1 MMISRKFLTG
11 LLCTGLLVTGVFG
24 QGSKVKKADEEFE
37 AYAYIDAREIYLK
50 VVENGYESAQIYKKL
65 GDTYYFNGE
74 YSDAAQWYK
83 KLVDTYPNQLEPEYY
98 YRAAQTFKSIGE
110 YYLSKKMMGE
120 FSSRSSTTNL
130 AQNFMNSYPALDS
143 LVGDESNKI
152 EVVNITNGMSSSDF
166 GPTFYQDKLVYAS
179 SSKNTEGSKIHD
191 WTGLKYL
198 DLYEAGL
205 DENYNLKDPV
215 PLKGDIN
222 TPYHESTAAFT
233 KDGETVYFTR
243 NNYINGKKKINK
255 QREIT
260 LKIYKAQKDA
270 KGNWTNIKELPFNN
284 DAYSVAHPALSPDE
298 KRLYFSSNMKG
309 TYGESDLWYVDINSS
324 GSYGKPVNL
333 GPEINTEAR
342 ETFPFISDNN
352 NLYFASDGHL
362 GLGGLD
368 IFIAMPEEDGTYKK
382 VTNLKKPINSSNDD
396 FGFIIDEEKQ
406 IGFLS
411 SNRSG
416 NAGSA
421 SDDIYRFRKACGVQS
436 ITGVISD
443 AKTNLPLAGAQVT
456 LLDENN
462 KVVAQTVSDSEG
474 GYKFDSTFGC
484 NKRYGVRAEH
494 TDMEYAPTEETV
506 LISGDEPSLEV
517 NLKLSPPECAVNDLG
532 CRLNLEP
539 IYFDYG
545 KYQIRGDAEVE
556 LAKILEAL
564 KKYPELKIH
573 IESHTDSR
581 SSSAFNLRLSSRRA
595 RATLDWFVRR
605 GIDPKRLSARGY
617 GESRLLNH
625 CANGVNC
632 SEEEHQLNRRSMF
645 IIVGVKK

>member
-1 MMISRKFLTG
+1 MSTKVLAA
-11 LLCTGLLVTGVFG
+11 LLGACFYMTLVQG

-74 YSDAAQWYK
+74 YGDAAKWYK
-83 KLVDTYPNQLEPEYY
+83 KLLDKYPAQLEPEYY

-120 FSSRSSTTNL
+120 YASRSSTTAL
-130 AQNFMNSYPALDS
+130 ANNFMNGYPALDS
-143 LVGDESNKI
+143 LVGNESSGFK
-152 EVVNITNGMSSSDF
+152 VVNVTDGMTSSDF
-166 GPTFYQDKLVYAS
+166 GPSFYQDKLVYAS
-179 SSKNTEGSKIHD
+179 ASKNTEGSKIHD

-198 DLYEAGL
+198 DLYEAEL
-205 DENYNLKDPV
+205 DESFNLTNPV

-233 KDGETVYFTR
+233 KDGNTVYFTR

-260 LKIYKAQKDA
+260 LKIYKAEKNA
-270 KGNWTNIKELPFNN
+270 KGFWTNIKELPFNN

-309 TYGESDLWYVDINSS
+309 TYGESDLWFVDIDAN
-324 GSYGKPVNL
+324 GSFGKPQNL

-342 ETFPFISDNN
+342 ETFPFLSKGN

-362 GLGGLD
+362 GMGGLD
-368 IFIAMPEEDGTYKK
+368 IFVISLDPDGPYQK
-382 VTNLKKPINSSNDD
+382 VTNLKRPINSNNDD
-396 FGFIIDEEKQ
+396 FGLIIDEEKQ
-406 IGFLS
+406 MGFLS
-411 SNRSG
+411 SNRNG
-416 NAGSA
+416 DAGSA
-421 SDDIYRFRKACGVQS
+421 SDDIYRFEQACAVQTLQG
-436 ITGVISD
+436 IISD
-443 AKTNLPLAGAQVT
+443 AKTNAPLQGAQVT

-462 KVVAQTVSDSEG
+462 NLVEQTVSDSNG
-474 GYKFDSTFGC
+474 AYVFSNILDC
-484 NKRYGVRAEH
+484 HKRYGIRAELA
-494 TDMEYAPTEETV
+494 DMEYDPTEKTV
-506 LISGDEPSLEV
+506 LVSGNDSTMEV
-517 NLKLSPPECAVNDLG
+517 NLELTPPECAINDLG

-545 KYQIRGDAEVE
+545 KYNIRKDAEVE

-564 KKYPELKIH
+564 KKYPQLKIH

-581 SSSAFNLRLSSRRA
+581 SGDLFNLRLSEKRA
-595 RATLDWFVRR
+595 WVTLEWFVKR
-605 GIDPKRLSARGY
+605 GIDRKRLTSKGY
-617 GESRLLNH
+617 GETKLLNH
-625 CANGVNC
+625 CANGIRC
-632 SEEEHQLNRRSMF
+632 SEAEHQRNRRSMF
-645 IIVGVKK
+645 IIKN